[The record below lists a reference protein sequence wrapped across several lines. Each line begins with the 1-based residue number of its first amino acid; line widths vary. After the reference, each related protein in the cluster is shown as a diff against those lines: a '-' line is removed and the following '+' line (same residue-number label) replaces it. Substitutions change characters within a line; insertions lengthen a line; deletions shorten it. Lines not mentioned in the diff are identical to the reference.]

1 VTKASKEGGEVYMGG
16 QGAHVGAKRAKYAK
30 NKNNIYRVRNVPKY
44 KRATQARLALG
55 LKPRIPELFSDSNS
69 GHIQVVNQKK
79 NNLLRRGEKAL
90 YNKSLEGISEPF

>member
-1 VTKASKEGGEVYMGG
+1 MQKIKTISTEFETF
-16 QGAHVGAKRAKYAK
+16 
-30 NKNNIYRVRNVPKY
+30 RNTNAQPK
-44 KRATQARLALG
+44 ARLALS

-69 GHIQVVNQKK
+69 GHIQVVNQK